1 MNEKKDVTDLG
12 DADYQARIAAAK
24 AGKVP
29 VGGAPMPPIPR
40 FDQAPPDRFQGVQS
54 SKAAQRILTPQEQ
67 EELAK
72 QNQFIPGVGSA
83 YAANQP
89 GAQRLPQVAVPQQA
103 IDQANSGQMQQGA
116 PGQFVNPPR
125 PEGAGLR
132 PETVQQLE
140 AVAKANAEKVK
151 DAEKKQL
158 DEDVKNIHEEIAS
171 MDDVF
176 ETDEF
181 GNRVKS
187 LLNNKQRRDAIE
199 ARCEALLIDDLI
211 TRGEIRQ
218 RVPIVPGKFEPTF
231 RSVGGNEDLF
241 VKRLMSSERGSDQ
254 YILDKYSVLN
264 LVSGLYA
271 LNGKPLPSHL
281 DASGDPDDKLFQAK
295 FKIVSKM
302 PLAMLADLSVNYTW
316 FGRRLQKLFVV
327 DVIKGF

>member
-1 MNEKKDVTDLG
+1 MSDKKEVTDLG

-29 VGGAPMPPIPR
+29 VGVIPMPPIPR

-54 SKAAQRILTPQEQ
+54 TRAAQQLLTPEQ
-67 EELAK
+67 QAELAR
-72 QNQFIPGVGSA
+72 NGQFIPGVGSG

-89 GAQRLPQVAVPQQA
+89 GARGLPQVAVPQQA
-103 IDQANSGQMQQGA
+103 LEQAQAGQMQQSA
-116 PGQFVNPPR
+116 PPGEFVNPPR

-132 PETVQQLE
+132 SQTVQQLE
-140 AVAKANAEKVK
+140 AVAKANSEAEKEKLNKDVK
-151 DAEKKQL
+151 D
-158 DEDVKNIHEEIAS
+158 IHEEISS

-187 LLNNKQRRDAIE
+187 LLNNKQRRDAVE
-199 ARCEALLIDDLI
+199 ARCEPLIIDDLI
-211 TRGEIRQ
+211 TRGECRQ
-218 RVPIVPGKFEPTF
+218 RVPIVPGKFEPTY

-254 YILDKYSVLN
+254 YILDKYSVMN
-264 LVSGLYA
+264 LVTGLYA

-281 DASGDPDDKLFQAK
+281 DQSGDPEDKLFQAK
-295 FKIVSKM
+295 YKIVSKM